1 MNSIDVLNLIQS
13 FKCVK
18 QMQYHT
24 PSFGNITVNVV
35 IDINRVKKGSDVN
48 RILSLLKNNFIEW
61 ELIIKP

>member
-18 QMQYHT
+18 EMQYHI

-35 IDINRVKKGSDVN
+35 IEMNRLKKGSDVN

>member
-18 QMQYHT
+18 QMQYHI

-35 IDINRVKKGSDVN
+35 IDINRVEKGSDVN
-48 RILSLLKNNFIEW
+48 RILSLLKNNLIEW
-61 ELIIKP
+61 ELIIKS